1 MKRFRLAI
9 AAPAAL
15 ATVAIGMGAAAQ
27 PAAAADLTITSD
39 TTLTAD
45 HQGSIVIGADGIT
58 LDCDGHSIVGPGFAG
73 VDLHFVTGTTVKNC
87 NVSGFKVGF
96 FVWSSPKNTLS
107 DNTSN
112 GNESEGFAIA
122 SSPNNEGNVLTGNLS
137 SYNGWWG
144 FAVYDGTTD
153 TTLANN
159 TARSNS
165 LAGFLLSPGS
175 VRTQV
180 IENVAQENALSGFN
194 IDSDANTVAGNTATE
209 NSENGFQVFQASGNA
224 FAGNTSRGNR
234 NGSGFAIAGSDLHDS
249 SDNSFTGNIALSNRY
264 DGFFFGDGAS
274 SNRLRGNVASDNGS
288 HGFAFSS
295 VSDIL
300 SGYDHA
306 TGNGEVG
313 FSLDTCGASSF
324 SHDVALDNEHGF
336 VALASTG
343 SLFSQDVA
351 NHNQGFG
358 FELYG
363 GSSGNTVTRS
373 VAHANPFADAADFDP
388 PSANTWVDNSFGTTF
403 LP

>member
-1 MKRFRLAI
+1 MKRFLLAMA

-15 ATVAIGMGAAAQ
+15 AAVAIGMGAAAQ

-58 LDCDGHSIVGPGFAG
+58 LDCAGHHVYGPGFAG

-87 NVSGFKVGF
+87 NVSRFKVGF

-137 SYNGWWG
+137 SHNGWWG

-165 LAGFLLSPGS
+165 LAGFLLGLGS

-180 IENVAQENALSGFN
+180 IENVAQENALSGFD
-194 IDSDANTVAGNTATE
+194 IDSDANTVANNTATE
-209 NSENGFQVFQASGNA
+209 NSQNGFLIFQASGNA
-224 FAGNTSRGNR
+224 FAGNTSRGND
-234 NGSGFAIAGSDLHDS
+234 SGFVIGGSDLHDS
-249 SDNSFTGNIALSNRY
+249 SDNSFTGNIALSNRNV
-264 DGFFFGDGAS
+264 GFFFGNGAS

-324 SHDVALDNEHGF
+324 SHENRDD
-336 VALASTG
+336 LA
-343 SLFSQDVA
+343 
-351 NHNQGFG
+351 
-358 FELYG
+358 
-363 GSSGNTVTRS
+363 
-373 VAHANPFADAADFDP
+373 
-388 PSANTWVDNSFGTTF
+388 
-403 LP
+403 